1 VEAKPSVA
9 PGQITHLL
17 YEMRQGDREAGSKLM
32 SLLYPDLRRLA
43 AHFMRGERRNHTLQP
58 TALVHEAYLKLA
70 RGADPDLQGR
80 AHFFAL
86 AAGMMRR
93 ILADH
98 ARRRGAGKRG
108 GSREKVDLE
117 RVLLATGQDL
127 DTVLEIDV
135 LLSRLEQIDARLC
148 KVAELRYL
156 GGLTEQEVSEV
167 MGISIDTVKR
177 EWRLAKAWLSEEL
190 SKRAPVAAS

>member
-1 VEAKPSVA
+1 MEPKPSVA

-17 YEMRQGDREAGSKLM
+17 CEMRQGDPKARSKLVA
-32 SLLYPDLRRLA
+32 LLYPDLRRLA

-58 TALVHEAYLKLA
+58 TALVHEAYLRLA
-70 RGADPDLQGR
+70 GTAEPDLQGR

-98 ARRRGAGKRG
+98 ARKRGADKRG
-108 GSREKVDLE
+108 GSREKIDLD
-117 RVLLATGQDL
+117 RVLLATDQDL
-127 DTVLEIDV
+127 DTILEVDV
-135 LLSRLEQIDARLC
+135 LLTRLEQIDARLC

-167 MGISIDTVKR
+167 MGISVITVKR
-177 EWRLAKAWLSEEL
+177 EWRLAKAWLAEEL
-190 SKRAPVAAS
+190 SKRP